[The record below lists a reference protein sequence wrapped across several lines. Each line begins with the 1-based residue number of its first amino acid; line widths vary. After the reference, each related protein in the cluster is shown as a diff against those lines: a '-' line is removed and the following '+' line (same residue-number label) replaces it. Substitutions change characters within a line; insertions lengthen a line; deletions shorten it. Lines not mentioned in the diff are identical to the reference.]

1 MSPVFYKLN
10 WFERM
15 KKYLLRFLAKDKI
28 YLQKMLSYTERQ
40 IADLKEQVS
49 RKDNQI
55 KFLQTLIIKQ
65 NKSGSEGQAPM
76 STDLSPST
84 QSKAV
89 QKTSK
94 FVNVFPLTKRLEV
107 ENENRLEKQITDIEE
122 GTLEDILDHF
132 DPMNSAE
139 MALLDEEIEKNR
151 ELERQKPKGS

>member
-15 KKYLLRFLAKDKI
+15 KKYLLRFLPKDKI

-40 IADLKEQVS
+40 IADLQEQIS

-55 KFLQTLIIKQ
+55 EFLQTLIIKQ
-65 NKSGSEGQAPM
+65 NKSGSKGQAM
-76 STDLSPST
+76 STGLSPST
-84 QSKAV
+84 QRKAV
-89 QKTSK
+89 QKSSK
-94 FVNVFPLTKRLEV
+94 SVNVFPLTKRLEV
-107 ENENRLEKQITDIEE
+107 ENETRLEKQITDIEE

-151 ELERQKPKGS
+151 ELERRKPKGS